1 MQSMY
6 TTKMSSKGQVVIP
19 EDIRKVMKLDK
30 GVQFAVISEGD
41 VILLKLLTPPSLDQF
56 DSLIT
61 KAREQVK
68 QSGVDKSDIED
79 AIEEVR
85 SKS

>member
-1 MQSMY
+1 MR

-19 EDIRKVMKLDK
+19 EDIRKAMNLEK

-56 DSLIT
+56 NALIS
-61 KAREQVK
+61 KARSQAK
-68 QSGVDKSDIED
+68 KAGFQRKDLKS
-79 AIEEVR
+79 AIKKAR
-85 SKS
+85 K

>member
-1 MQSMY
+1 MQTMY

-79 AIEEVR
+79 AIKEVR

>member
-1 MQSMY
+1 MQTMF

-19 EDIRKVMKLDK
+19 EDIRKAMQLDK

-41 VILLKLLTPPSLDQF
+41 VILLKLLTPPSLKQF
-56 DSLIT
+56 DSLIA

-68 QSGVDKSDIED
+68 ESGISDIDIQD
-79 AIEEVR
+79 AIKEVR

>member
-1 MQSMY
+1 MY